1 MKENIRRKYYLDKL
15 LSYKDKDIIKV
26 VTGLRRSGKST
37 LLQIFRDDLSKNKIS
52 DKQIQFYNFELPE
65 NFLNKSWD
73 KLYFEI
79 KSKLQ
84 PDKMN
89 YIFLDEIQ
97 NIEAVKKVCE
107 VLDEL
112 SPSKH
117 KGIKHYSELISFV
130 DDKNI
135 DCVW

>member
-1 MKENIRRKYYLDKL
+1 MTEKIRRKYYLDKL

-37 LLQIFRDDLSKNKIS
+37 LLQMFRDDLSKEEVS

-79 KSKLQ
+79 KEKLQ
-84 PDKMN
+84 TDKMN
-89 YIFLDEIQ
+89 YIFLD
-97 NIEAVKKVCE
+97 
-107 VLDEL
+107 
-112 SPSKH
+112 
-117 KGIKHYSELISFV
+117 
-130 DDKNI
+130 
-135 DCVW
+135 

>member
-1 MKENIRRKYYLDKL
+1 MTEKIRRKYYLDKL

-37 LLQIFRDDLSKNKIS
+37 LLQMFRDDLSKEKIS

-79 KSKLQ
+79 KEKLQ
-84 PDKMN
+84 TDKMN
-89 YIFLDEIQ
+89 YIFLD
-97 NIEAVKKVCE
+97 
-107 VLDEL
+107 
-112 SPSKH
+112 
-117 KGIKHYSELISFV
+117 
-130 DDKNI
+130 
-135 DCVW
+135 